1 MLTCT
6 STAVDWLCAN
16 HLICCPAGPTA
27 TPPLTVTPFTFGPTP
42 SIRSCPVPT
51 APSGVAPPFKSTATM
66 VKLTG
71 VSELGACTLPGTVK
85 VYVRVRPVS
94 VVVPAMSVFP
104 AMLSAAEAMPGDV
117 VPVLGVSSTTAVT
130 VTFCEGKLQVVGALT
145 CVTRGPTSTQFVP
158 SHVSAAS
165 HTFLHE
171 YEQRPSL
178 QVAPNSAP
186 PSARVQSAGTLQEPS
201 DGSPL

>member
-16 HLICCPAGPTA
+16 HLICWPVGPTA

-51 APSGVAPPFKSTATM
+51 APSGVAPPFKSTATT

-71 VSELGACTLPGTVK
+71 ASELLAW
-85 VYVRVRPVS
+85 
-94 VVVPAMSVFP
+94 
-104 AMLSAAEAMPGDV
+104 AEHG
-117 VPVLGVSSTTAVT
+117 
-130 VTFCEGKLQVVGALT
+130 
-145 CVTRGPTSTQFVP
+145 
-158 SHVSAAS
+158 SAAS
-165 HTFLHE
+165 QTFLHE

-178 QVAPNSAP
+178 HVAPSSAP
-186 PSARVQSAGTLQEPS
+186 PSVRVQSVGTLQEPS